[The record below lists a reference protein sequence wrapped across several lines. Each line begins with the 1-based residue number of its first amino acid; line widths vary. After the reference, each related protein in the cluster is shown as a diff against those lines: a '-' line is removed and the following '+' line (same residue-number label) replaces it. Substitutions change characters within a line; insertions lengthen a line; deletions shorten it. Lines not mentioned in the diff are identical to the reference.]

1 MIAVLLLELRL
12 PKQPLMGAQFNCSHR
27 LDRATHLTSTALRA
41 NEPSDRKEWVP
52 AATSID
58 HAFHNRDLILQY
70 SIDDAFHECFDSRP
84 TNLIVLSTPPVR
96 GYLRL
101 ALLPLA
107 TASETVILC
116 WNRHELINHNP
127 ETEKKN
133 HEFFFRQHQSA
144 DQQHPIALDILWGR
158 GIDSIR
164 NMPEGTRTPELEL
177 RPPREV
183 YYCWHV
189 TYRIEQY
196 PLLFYGG
203 VSSTYPSSSIKIARP
218 IAKGPGR
225 RRDSI
230 RNMGGPLQ

>member
-70 SIDDAFHECFDSRP
+70 SIDDAFHECFDSR
-84 TNLIVLSTPPVR
+84 
-96 GYLRL
+96 
-101 ALLPLA
+101 
-107 TASETVILC
+107 
-116 WNRHELINHNP
+116 
-127 ETEKKN
+127 
-133 HEFFFRQHQSA
+133 QHQSA

-177 RPPREV
+177 RPPRE
-183 YYCWHV
+183 
-189 TYRIEQY
+189 
-196 PLLFYGG
+196 
-203 VSSTYPSSSIKIARP
+203 
-218 IAKGPGR
+218 
-225 RRDSI
+225 
-230 RNMGGPLQ
+230 